1 VTLEFRL
8 LGTLEVEGGAAALG
22 SGKQRAMLAYLLLRR
37 NHAVPREAL
46 VDALWGED
54 PPATAAHALDVYASR
69 VRKTLGGDG
78 LLESRGGSFRLNVP
92 DESVDVGRFERLLG
106 EVRSTSDPGTRLA
119 AADQALALWRGR
131 ALADVLDEPFARP
144 ESERLEEERLVVCEE
159 RFDSL
164 LALGRHDEAIGELQ
178 SFVREHPL
186 RERPRRE
193 LMLALYRAGRQ
204 SEALDVYREGRTILQ
219 DELGLEPSRE
229 LRELEAAILR
239 QDDELAAPA
248 RIDPTIGAAA
258 YAAEE
263 SSNRR
268 RRALLAACVAVAL
281 VGASVAAALL
291 LTGGGSAGLARIDF
305 SGVAAV
311 DPGSG
316 KILSPEVIPSVSPGR
331 LATAGGAI
339 WTTNQA
345 DDTVSGIDKSAKVVH
360 TIPVG
365 SSPSDL
371 VTGAGAVWVANTLSG
386 TVSRI
391 DPGTEQVVQT
401 IPVGREP
408 TAIAYGDGAVWV
420 TNAGDRT
427 VTRIDPK
434 TGAPGA
440 AIPSDADGQ
449 GVAFGSG
456 SLWVVDQSTDTVAQ
470 IDPRSRAVVGT
481 TRVGAGPAAITSA
494 FGSIWVANSFDGT
507 VSRISPR
514 TGVVS
519 GAVDVGGSPISV
531 AATAKLLWVAD
542 ETNHRLVAID
552 PATDTVARRVD
563 LGVTP
568 VAVAASPTRVWVS
581 AQSAPGKHRGGT
593 LLLDAPLGTVD
604 WIDPAIAYTSSDWT
618 VLSMTNDGL
627 VSFRHTGGSDGA
639 QIVPDLAVSVPT
651 PTDGGTTYRFQL
663 RRGIRY
669 SNGAVVSPADVRF
682 ALERDFKVHS
692 PGVGFYA
699 GIVGAAAC
707 MKKPASCDLSRGVA
721 VDPAS
726 NTVTFH
732 LVEPDAEFLDKLALP
747 FADALPAQTTPLRPV
762 TTALPSTG
770 PYMFTHYRKRRGA
783 ALVRNPHFHVW
794 SDAAQPPGFP
804 NRIVMDAAVTLDAA
818 TTAIERGKADVMVGY
833 GPPANRLREVET
845 RYASQVHVH
854 PYSAVE
860 YVFLNTRRPPFDDV
874 RVRRALNYALDRGAI
889 VRIQGGSTVAE
900 PTCQV
905 LPPLIPG
912 YQPTCP
918 YTRNPTA
925 SGAWTGP
932 DLPKARALVAASGTG
947 GMHVRLWSYSRQFGP
962 YATEMGAVAT
972 ALRKLGYSVT
982 IHIPGDKVYYRKV
995 DNSRVGA
1002 QAGMYSFLAD
1012 YPAAGDFFQQ
1022 YTCAAFRPASPTN
1035 VNVSEFC
1042 DPTTDKLVARAELL
1056 EPTDPQRADAAWA
1069 AVDRRVTTLAPMAPM
1084 YVQRFVDLVS
1094 RRAGNYEFNPR
1105 WGVLV
1110 DQLWV
1115 R

>member
-1 VTLEFRL
+1 MPSGARIL
-8 LGTLEVEGGAAALG
+8 LRQLRMRSTCTRRGCARRSAATGYSRAAA
-22 SGKQRAMLAYLLLRR
+22 A
-37 NHAVPREAL
+37 P
-46 VDALWGED
+46 
-54 PPATAAHALDVYASR
+54 
-69 VRKTLGGDG
+69 
-78 LLESRGGSFRLNVP
+78 
-92 DESVDVGRFERLLG
+92 SVSTCWTS
-106 EVRSTSDPGTRLA
+106 RSTSAGSSGCWRRCA
-119 AADQALALWRGR
+119 ALPIRVRDWTAAEQALALWRGR

-159 RFDSL
+159 RFDAL

-239 QDDELAAPA
+239 QDETLAAPA
-248 RIDPTIGAAA
+248 RVDPTTGAVV

-268 RRALLAACVAVAL
+268 RRALIAACVAVAL

-291 LTGGGSAGLARIDF
+291 LTGGGSAALARVDF

-316 KILSPEVIPSVSPGR
+316 RILSPEVISSLSPGR
-331 LATAGGAI
+331 LATAGGAV

-345 DDTVSGIDKSAKVVH
+345 DDTVSGIDTSLVVH

-371 VTGAGAVWVANTLSG
+371 VTGAGAVWVTNTLSG

-391 DPGTEQVVQT
+391 DPGTEKVVQK
-401 IPVGREP
+401 IRVGREP
-408 TAIAYGDGAVWV
+408 TAVAYGDGAVWV

-440 AIPSDADGQ
+440 AIPSAADGQ
-449 GVAFGSG
+449 GIAFGSG
-456 SLWVVDQSTDTVAQ
+456 SLWVVDQSTDTVAR

-507 VSRISPR
+507 VSRIDPR

-552 PATDTVARRVD
+552 PATGTVARRVD
-563 LGVTP
+563 VGVPP
-568 VAVAASPTRVWVS
+568 VAVAASPTRLWVS
-581 AQSAPGKHRGGT
+581 AQSAPGPHRGGT
-593 LLLDAPLGTVD
+593 LVLDAPGGSVD
-604 WIDPAIAYTSSDWT
+604 SIDPAIAYSVGDWAL
-618 VLSMTNDGL
+618 LSMTNDGL
-627 VSFRHTGGSDGA
+627 VGFRRASGSDGT

-669 SNGAVVSPADVRF
+669 SNGAVVSPADFRF

-692 PGVGFYA
+692 PGVGVGYYA
-699 GIVGAAAC
+699 GIVGATAC
-707 MKKPASCDLSRGVA
+707 MKKPDTCDLSRGVVA
-721 VDPAS
+721 DPAS

-732 LVEPDAEFLDKLALP
+732 LVAPDPEFPDKLTLP
-747 FADALPAQTTPLRPV
+747 FADALPAKTTPLRPV

-770 PYMFTHYRKRRGA
+770 PYMFTHYREERSA
-783 ALVRNPHFHVW
+783 VLVRNPNFRVW
-794 SDAAQPPGFP
+794 SDAAQPQGFP
-804 NRIVMDAAVTLDAA
+804 NRIVLNAAVTLNAA
-818 TTAIERGKADVMVGY
+818 TAAIERGKTDVMIGF
-833 GPPANRLREVET
+833 GPPATRLQEVET

-854 PYSAVE
+854 PYSLVE
-860 YVFLNTRRPPFDDV
+860 YVFLNARRPPFDDV
-874 RVRRALNYALDRGAI
+874 RVRRALNYALDRAAI
-889 VRIQGGSTVAE
+889 VRIHGGSTVAE

-912 YQPTCP
+912 YRPSCQ

-925 SGAWTGP
+925 SGAWTAP
-932 DLPKARALVAASGTG
+932 DLAKARALVAASGTR
-947 GMHVRLWSYSRQFGP
+947 GMHVTLWSYSNRLGP
-962 YATEMGAVAT
+962 YATEMGAVAV
-972 ALRKLGYSVT
+972 ALRKLGYRVT
-982 IHIPGDKVYYRKV
+982 LHIPGDKVYYVKV
-995 DNSRVGA
+995 DDSRVGA
-1002 QAGMYSFLAD
+1002 QAGMRTWAAD
-1012 YPAAGDFFQQ
+1012 YPAAAAFFRL
-1022 YTCAAFRPASPTN
+1022 YTCGAFQPGSPTN

-1042 DPTTDKLVARAELL
+1042 DPTTDRLVARAEGL
-1056 EPTDPQRADAAWA
+1056 EPTDPQRAAAAWA
-1069 AVDRRVTTLAPMAPM
+1069 AVDRRVMSLAPVAPM
-1084 YVQRFVDLVS
+1084 YVQRWVDLVS
-1094 RRAGNYEFNPR
+1094 RRAGNYEFSPE